1 LSWFQAAQ
9 RSPKDLLHE
18 HPDTSDYRTHRRT
31 ARGRWLLWPRALGLV
46 TKLHILAPP
55 VAGDPLAGI
64 LKYYAAGAM
73 LGLLIVGS
81 FAFMTIAFLH

>member
-1 LSWFQAAQ
+1 MFQAAL
-9 RSPKDLLHE
+9 RSPKDPLHE

-31 ARGRWLLWPRALGLV
+31 ARGRWILWPGTLGLV
-46 TKLHILAPP
+46 TKLRILSPQ

-64 LKYYAAGAM
+64 LKYYAVGAL
-73 LGLLIVGS
+73 LGLMVVGS